1 MMVITSC
8 LWMSRALG
16 DIFITVT
23 GDIKVI
29 KVRHMEKMK
38 SGAIICNSGHF
49 DVEIDYRGLKEI
61 AKM

>member
-1 MMVITSC
+1 MPMDE
-8 LWMSRALG
+8 AAPLG

-49 DVEIDYRGLKEI
+49 DVEIDYKGLKHVLNNHY
-61 AKM
+61 